1 MVVWAYIFIDLYHD
15 TVFVCKIKHYSLFCE
30 IDFLYLSIEIIEYK
44 QSYMTL
50 QQMEYIVAVD
60 KYRHFAKAAE
70 SCGVSQS
77 TLSSL
82 VQKLE
87 TELDVTI
94 FDRNSHP
101 VKPTAVGEEIISRV
115 KRVLFNAA
123 QVKELVATRKGE
135 SVGNI
140 SFGIISTVAPYLLP
154 KMFKYLSVNHPD
166 IHLHVEEARVSTL
179 GSKLER
185 GEIDIALIATPVNN
199 SELLEIP
206 IFQER
211 LMAYVSPESSIHND
225 TVLQADLLPIDSVW
239 VLREGYC
246 PNRGVFPFC
255 NNITSKHAIYEAGNV
270 ETLIKIVDENG
281 GYAIIPE
288 LHVPLLRKCQQANV
302 RIFANPEPSREIAF
316 VVHRNFVRERL
327 LNILADAIKA
337 IIPATMLFQRIKKF
351 PITL

>member
-1 MVVWAYIFIDLYHD
+1 
-15 TVFVCKIKHYSLFCE
+15 
-30 IDFLYLSIEIIEYK
+30 
-44 QSYMTL
+44 MTL

-70 SCGVSQS
+70 SCGISQS

-87 TELDVTI
+87 IELDVII

-101 VKPTAVGEEIISRV
+101 VKPTAVGEEIISRA
-115 KRVLFNAA
+115 KLLLFNAA

-135 SVGNI
+135 SVGKV
-140 SFGIISTVAPYLLP
+140 SLGITSTVAPYLLP
-154 KMFKYLSVNHPD
+154 KMLKYLSANHPD
-166 IHLHVEEARVSTL
+166 IDLHVEEARVSTL
-179 GSKLER
+179 VSQLER
-185 GEIDIALIATPVNN
+185 GELDIALLATPLNN
-199 SELLEIP
+199 GDLLEIP
-206 IFQER
+206 VYQER
-211 LMAYVSPESSIHND
+211 LMAYVSPDEPIYND
-225 TVLQADLLPIDSVW
+225 PDLQTGRLPVESVW

-255 NNITSKHAIYEAGNV
+255 NYRAERQAVYEAGSV

-288 LHVPLLRKCQQANV
+288 LHVPLLRKCQQSNV
-302 RIFANPEPSREIAF
+302 RVLTNPEPSREIAF

-327 LNILADAIKA
+327 LNILADAIRTV
-337 IIPATMLFQRIKKF
+337 IPPAMINKRLKKF
-351 PITL
+351 SITL

>member
-1 MVVWAYIFIDLYHD
+1 
-15 TVFVCKIKHYSLFCE
+15 
-30 IDFLYLSIEIIEYK
+30 
-44 QSYMTL
+44 MTL

-70 SCGVSQS
+70 SCGISQS

-87 TELDVTI
+87 IELDVTI

-101 VKPTAVGEEIISRV
+101 VKPTAIGEEIISRA
-115 KRVLFNAA
+115 KLLLFNAA

-135 SVGNI
+135 SVGKV
-140 SFGIISTVAPYLLP
+140 SLGITSTVAPYLLP
-154 KMFKYLSVNHPD
+154 KMLKYLSVNHPD
-166 IHLHVEEARVSTL
+166 IELHVEEARVSTL
-179 GSKLER
+179 VLQLER
-185 GEIDIALIATPVNN
+185 GELDIALLATPLNN
-199 SELLEIP
+199 DELLEIRVY
-206 IFQER
+206 QEH
-211 LMAYVSPESSIHND
+211 LMAYVSPNEPIYNNLD
-225 TVLQADLLPIDSVW
+225 LQIDRLPVESVW

-255 NNITSKHAIYEAGNV
+255 NYRTGRQAVYEAGSV

-302 RIFANPEPSREIAF
+302 RVLTNPEPNREIAF
-316 VVHRNFVRERL
+316 VIHRNFVRERL
-327 LNILADAIKA
+327 LNILADTIRTV
-337 IIPATMLFQRIKKF
+337 IPPAMINKRLKKF
-351 PITL
+351 SITL

>member
-1 MVVWAYIFIDLYHD
+1 MFY
-15 TVFVCKIKHYSLFCE
+15 K

-50 QQMEYIVAVD
+50 QQMEYIAAVD

-185 GEIDIALIATPVNN
+185 GEIDIALMATPVNN

-206 IFQER
+206 IFRNDSWLMSPRNR
-211 LMAYVSPESSIHND
+211 LSIM
-225 TVLQADLLPIDSVW
+225 TL
-239 VLREGYC
+239 
-246 PNRGVFPFC
+246 FC
-255 NNITSKHAIYEAGNV
+255 RQTSF
-270 ETLIKIVDENG
+270 L
-281 GYAIIPE
+281 
-288 LHVPLLRKCQQANV
+288 
-302 RIFANPEPSREIAF
+302 
-316 VVHRNFVRERL
+316 
-327 LNILADAIKA
+327 
-337 IIPATMLFQRIKKF
+337 
-351 PITL
+351 

>member
-1 MVVWAYIFIDLYHD
+1 
-15 TVFVCKIKHYSLFCE
+15 
-30 IDFLYLSIEIIEYK
+30 
-44 QSYMTL
+44 MTL

-70 SCGVSQS
+70 SCGISQS

-87 TELDVTI
+87 IELDVTI

-101 VKPTAVGEEIISRV
+101 VKPTAVGEEIISRA
-115 KRVLFNAA
+115 KLLLFNAA

-135 SVGNI
+135 SVGKV
-140 SFGIISTVAPYLLP
+140 SLGITSTVAPYLLP
-154 KMFKYLSVNHPD
+154 KMLKYLSANHPD
-166 IHLHVEEARVSTL
+166 IELHVEEARVSTL
-179 GSKLER
+179 VSQLER
-185 GEIDIALIATPVNN
+185 GELDIALLATPLNN
-199 SELLEIP
+199 GDLLEIP
-206 IFQER
+206 VYQER
-211 LMAYVSPESSIHND
+211 LMAYVSPDEPIYND
-225 TVLQADLLPIDSVW
+225 PDLQTGRLPVESVW

-255 NNITSKHAIYEAGNV
+255 NYRAERQAVYEAGSV

-302 RIFANPEPSREIAF
+302 RVLTNPEPSREIAF
-316 VVHRNFVRERL
+316 VIHRNFVRERL
-327 LNILADAIKA
+327 LNILADAIRMV
-337 IIPATMLFQRIKKF
+337 IPPAMINKRLKKF
-351 PITL
+351 SITL

>member
-1 MVVWAYIFIDLYHD
+1 
-15 TVFVCKIKHYSLFCE
+15 
-30 IDFLYLSIEIIEYK
+30 
-44 QSYMTL
+44 MTL

-60 KYRHFAKAAE
+60 KSRHFAKAAE
-70 SCGVSQS
+70 SCGISQS

-87 TELDVTI
+87 IELDVTI

-101 VKPTAVGEEIISRV
+101 VKPTAVGEEIISRA
-115 KRVLFNAA
+115 KLLLFNAA

-135 SVGNI
+135 SVGKV
-140 SFGIISTVAPYLLP
+140 SLGITSTVAPYLLP
-154 KMFKYLSVNHPD
+154 KMLKYLSINHPD
-166 IHLHVEEARVSTL
+166 IELHVEEARVSTL
-179 GSKLER
+179 VSQLER
-185 GEIDIALIATPVNN
+185 GELDIALLATPLNN
-199 SELLEIP
+199 DDLLEIP
-206 IFQER
+206 VYQER
-211 LMAYVSPESSIHND
+211 LMAYVSPDEPIYND
-225 TVLQADLLPIDSVW
+225 PDLQTGRLPVESVW

-255 NNITSKHAIYEAGNV
+255 NYRAEHQAVYEAGSV

-302 RIFANPEPSREIAF
+302 RVLTNPEPSREIAF

-327 LNILADAIKA
+327 LNILADAIRTV
-337 IIPATMLFQRIKKF
+337 IPPAMINKRLKKF
-351 PITL
+351 SIIL

>member
-1 MVVWAYIFIDLYHD
+1 
-15 TVFVCKIKHYSLFCE
+15 
-30 IDFLYLSIEIIEYK
+30 
-44 QSYMTL
+44 MTL

-70 SCGVSQS
+70 SCGISQS

-87 TELDVTI
+87 IELDVTI

-101 VKPTAVGEEIISRV
+101 VKPTAVGEEIISRA
-115 KRVLFNAA
+115 KLLLFNAA

-135 SVGNI
+135 SVGKV
-140 SFGIISTVAPYLLP
+140 SLGITSTVAPYLLP
-154 KMFKYLSVNHPD
+154 KMLKYLSVNHPD
-166 IHLHVEEARVSTL
+166 IELHVEEARVSTL
-179 GSKLER
+179 VSQLER
-185 GEIDIALIATPVNN
+185 GELDIALLATPLNN
-199 SELLEIP
+199 DELLEIP
-206 IFQER
+206 VYQER
-211 LMAYVSPESSIHND
+211 LMAYVSPDEPIYND
-225 TVLQADLLPIDSVW
+225 PDLQTDRLPVESVW

-255 NNITSKHAIYEAGNV
+255 NYRTGRQAVYEAGSV

-302 RIFANPEPSREIAF
+302 RVLTNPEPNREIAF
-316 VVHRNFVRERL
+316 VIHRNFVRERL
-327 LNILADAIKA
+327 LNILADTIRTV
-337 IIPATMLFQRIKKF
+337 IPPAMINKRLKKF
-351 PITL
+351 SITL

>member
-1 MVVWAYIFIDLYHD
+1 
-15 TVFVCKIKHYSLFCE
+15 
-30 IDFLYLSIEIIEYK
+30 
-44 QSYMTL
+44 MTL

-70 SCGVSQS
+70 SCGISQS

-87 TELDVTI
+87 IELDVII

-101 VKPTAVGEEIISRV
+101 VKPTAVGEEIISRA
-115 KRVLFNAA
+115 KLLLFNAA

-135 SVGNI
+135 SVGKV
-140 SFGIISTVAPYLLP
+140 SLGITSTVAPYLLP
-154 KMFKYLSVNHPD
+154 KMLKYLSANHPD
-166 IHLHVEEARVSTL
+166 IELHVEEARVSTL
-179 GSKLER
+179 VSQLER
-185 GEIDIALIATPVNN
+185 GELDIALLATPLNN
-199 SELLEIP
+199 GDLLEIP
-206 IFQER
+206 VYQER
-211 LMAYVSPESSIHND
+211 LMAYVSPDEPIYND
-225 TVLQADLLPIDSVW
+225 PDLQTGRLPVESVW

-255 NNITSKHAIYEAGNV
+255 NYRAERQAVYEAGSV

-288 LHVPLLRKCQQANV
+288 LHVPLLRKCQQSNV
-302 RIFANPEPSREIAF
+302 RVLTNPEPSREIAF

-327 LNILADAIKA
+327 LNILADAIRMV
-337 IIPATMLFQRIKKF
+337 IPPAMINKRLKKLS
-351 PITL
+351 ITL

>member
-1 MVVWAYIFIDLYHD
+1 
-15 TVFVCKIKHYSLFCE
+15 
-30 IDFLYLSIEIIEYK
+30 
-44 QSYMTL
+44 MTL

-70 SCGVSQS
+70 SCGISQS

-87 TELDVTI
+87 IELDVII

-101 VKPTAVGEEIISRV
+101 VKPTAVGEEIISRA
-115 KRVLFNAA
+115 KLLLFNAA

-135 SVGNI
+135 SVGKV
-140 SFGIISTVAPYLLP
+140 SLGITSTVAPYLLP
-154 KMFKYLSVNHPD
+154 KMLKYLSANHPD
-166 IHLHVEEARVSTL
+166 IELHVEEARVSTL
-179 GSKLER
+179 VSQLER
-185 GEIDIALIATPVNN
+185 GELDIALLATPLNN
-199 SELLEIP
+199 GDLLEIP
-206 IFQER
+206 VYQER
-211 LMAYVSPESSIHND
+211 LMAYVSPDEPIYND
-225 TVLQADLLPIDSVW
+225 PDLQTGRLPVESVW

-255 NNITSKHAIYEAGNV
+255 NYRAERQAVYEAGSV

-288 LHVPLLRKCQQANV
+288 LHVPLLRKCQQSNV
-302 RIFANPEPSREIAF
+302 RVLTNPEPSREIAF

-327 LNILADAIKA
+327 LNILADAIRMV
-337 IIPATMLFQRIKKF
+337 IPPAMINKRLKKF
-351 PITL
+351 SITL

>member
-1 MVVWAYIFIDLYHD
+1 
-15 TVFVCKIKHYSLFCE
+15 
-30 IDFLYLSIEIIEYK
+30 
-44 QSYMTL
+44 MTL

-60 KYRHFAKAAE
+60 KYRHFAKAAD
-70 SCGVSQS
+70 SCGISQS

-87 TELDVTI
+87 IELDVTI

-101 VKPTAVGEEIISRV
+101 VKPTAVGEEIISRA
-115 KRVLFNAA
+115 KLLLFNAA

-135 SVGNI
+135 SVGKV
-140 SFGIISTVAPYLLP
+140 SLGITSTVAPYLLP
-154 KMFKYLSVNHPD
+154 KMLKYLSINHPD
-166 IHLHVEEARVSTL
+166 IELHVEEARVSTL
-179 GSKLER
+179 VSQLER
-185 GEIDIALIATPVNN
+185 GELDIALLATPLNN
-199 SELLEIP
+199 DDLLEIP
-206 IFQER
+206 VYQER
-211 LMAYVSPESSIHND
+211 LMAYVSPDEPIYND
-225 TVLQADLLPIDSVW
+225 PDLQTGRLPVESVW

-255 NNITSKHAIYEAGNV
+255 NYRAEHQAVYEAGSV

-302 RIFANPEPSREIAF
+302 RVLTNPEPSREIAF

-327 LNILADAIKA
+327 LNILADAIRTV
-337 IIPATMLFQRIKKF
+337 IPPAMINKRLKKF
-351 PITL
+351 SIIL

>member
-1 MVVWAYIFIDLYHD
+1 
-15 TVFVCKIKHYSLFCE
+15 
-30 IDFLYLSIEIIEYK
+30 
-44 QSYMTL
+44 MTL

-70 SCGVSQS
+70 SCGISQS

-87 TELDVTI
+87 IELDVTI

-101 VKPTAVGEEIISRV
+101 VKPTAVGEEIISRA
-115 KRVLFNAA
+115 KLLLFNAA

-135 SVGNI
+135 SVGKV
-140 SFGIISTVAPYLLP
+140 SLGITSTVAPYLLP
-154 KMFKYLSVNHPD
+154 KMLKYLSANHPD
-166 IHLHVEEARVSTL
+166 IELHVEEARVSTL
-179 GSKLER
+179 VSQLER
-185 GEIDIALIATPVNN
+185 GELDIALLATPLNN
-199 SELLEIP
+199 GDLLEIP
-206 IFQER
+206 VYQER
-211 LMAYVSPESSIHND
+211 LMAYVSPDEPIYND
-225 TVLQADLLPIDSVW
+225 PDLQTGRLPVESVW

-255 NNITSKHAIYEAGNV
+255 NYRAERQAVYEAGSV

-302 RIFANPEPSREIAF
+302 RVLTNPEPSREIAF

-327 LNILADAIKA
+327 LNILADAIRA
-337 IIPATMLFQRIKKF
+337 VIPSAMINKRLKKF
-351 PITL
+351 SITL

>member
-1 MVVWAYIFIDLYHD
+1 
-15 TVFVCKIKHYSLFCE
+15 
-30 IDFLYLSIEIIEYK
+30 
-44 QSYMTL
+44 MTL

-70 SCGVSQS
+70 SCGISQS

-87 TELDVTI
+87 IELDVTI

-101 VKPTAVGEEIISRV
+101 VKPTAVGEEIISRA
-115 KRVLFNAA
+115 KLLLFNAA

-135 SVGNI
+135 SVGKV
-140 SFGIISTVAPYLLP
+140 SLGITSTVAPYLLP
-154 KMFKYLSVNHPD
+154 KMLKYLSINHPD
-166 IHLHVEEARVSTL
+166 IELHVEEARVSTL
-179 GSKLER
+179 VSQLER
-185 GEIDIALIATPVNN
+185 GELDIALLATPLNN
-199 SELLEIP
+199 GDLLEIP
-206 IFQER
+206 VYQER
-211 LMAYVSPESSIHND
+211 LMAYVSPDEPIYND
-225 TVLQADLLPIDSVW
+225 PDLQTGRLPVESVW

-255 NNITSKHAIYEAGNV
+255 NYRAERQAVYEAGSV

-302 RIFANPEPSREIAF
+302 RVLTNPEPSREIAF

-327 LNILADAIKA
+327 LNILADAIRA
-337 IIPATMLFQRIKKF
+337 VIPSAMINKRLKKF
-351 PITL
+351 SITL

>member
-1 MVVWAYIFIDLYHD
+1 
-15 TVFVCKIKHYSLFCE
+15 
-30 IDFLYLSIEIIEYK
+30 
-44 QSYMTL
+44 MTL

-70 SCGVSQS
+70 SCGISQS

-87 TELDVTI
+87 IELDVTI

-101 VKPTAVGEEIISRV
+101 VKPTAIGEEIISRA
-115 KRVLFNAA
+115 KLLLFNAA

-135 SVGNI
+135 SVGKV
-140 SFGIISTVAPYLLP
+140 SLGITSTVAPYLLP
-154 KMFKYLSVNHPD
+154 KMLKYLSVNHPD
-166 IHLHVEEARVSTL
+166 IELHVEEARVSTL
-179 GSKLER
+179 VLQLER
-185 GEIDIALIATPVNN
+185 GELDIALLATLLNN
-199 SELLEIP
+199 DELLEIP
-206 IFQER
+206 VYQER
-211 LMAYVSPESSIHND
+211 LMAYVSPNEPIYNNLD
-225 TVLQADLLPIDSVW
+225 LQIDRLPVESVW

-255 NNITSKHAIYEAGNV
+255 NYRTGRQAVYEAGSV

-302 RIFANPEPSREIAF
+302 RVLTNPEPNREIAF
-316 VVHRNFVRERL
+316 VIHRNFVRERL
-327 LNILADAIKA
+327 LNILADTIRTV
-337 IIPATMLFQRIKKF
+337 IPPAMINKRLKKF
-351 PITL
+351 SITL

>member
-1 MVVWAYIFIDLYHD
+1 
-15 TVFVCKIKHYSLFCE
+15 
-30 IDFLYLSIEIIEYK
+30 
-44 QSYMTL
+44 MTL

-70 SCGVSQS
+70 SCGISQS

-87 TELDVTI
+87 IELDVTI

-101 VKPTAVGEEIISRV
+101 VKPTVIGEEIISRA
-115 KRVLFNAA
+115 KLLLFNAA

-135 SVGNI
+135 SVGKV
-140 SFGIISTVAPYLLP
+140 SLGITSTVAPYLLP
-154 KMFKYLSVNHPD
+154 KMLKYLSVNHPD
-166 IHLHVEEARVSTL
+166 IELHVEEARVSTL
-179 GSKLER
+179 VLQLER
-185 GEIDIALIATPVNN
+185 GELDIALLATPLNN
-199 SELLEIP
+199 DELLEIP
-206 IFQER
+206 VYQER
-211 LMAYVSPESSIHND
+211 LMAYVSPNEPIYNNLD
-225 TVLQADLLPIDSVW
+225 LQIDRLPVESVW

-255 NNITSKHAIYEAGNV
+255 NYRTGRQAVYEAGSV

-302 RIFANPEPSREIAF
+302 RVLTNPEPNREIAF
-316 VVHRNFVRERL
+316 VIHRNFVRERL
-327 LNILADAIKA
+327 LNILADTIRTV
-337 IIPATMLFQRIKKF
+337 IPPAMINKRLKKF
-351 PITL
+351 SITL

>member
-1 MVVWAYIFIDLYHD
+1 
-15 TVFVCKIKHYSLFCE
+15 
-30 IDFLYLSIEIIEYK
+30 
-44 QSYMTL
+44 MTL

-70 SCGVSQS
+70 SCGISQS

-87 TELDVTI
+87 IELDVTI

-101 VKPTAVGEEIISRV
+101 VKPTAVGEEIISRA
-115 KRVLFNAA
+115 KLLLFNAA

-135 SVGNI
+135 SVGKV
-140 SFGIISTVAPYLLP
+140 SLGITSTVAPYLLP
-154 KMFKYLSVNHPD
+154 KMLKYLSINHPD
-166 IHLHVEEARVSTL
+166 IELHVEEARVSTL
-179 GSKLER
+179 VSQLER
-185 GEIDIALIATPVNN
+185 GELDIALLATPLNN
-199 SELLEIP
+199 DELLEIP
-206 IFQER
+206 VYQER
-211 LMAYVSPESSIHND
+211 LMAYVSPDEPIYND
-225 TVLQADLLPIDSVW
+225 PDLQTDRLPVESVW

-255 NNITSKHAIYEAGNV
+255 NYRAEHQAVYEAGSV

-302 RIFANPEPSREIAF
+302 RVLTNPEPSREIAF

-327 LNILADAIKA
+327 LNILADAIRTV
-337 IIPATMLFQRIKKF
+337 IPPAMINKRLKKF
-351 PITL
+351 SIIL

>member
-1 MVVWAYIFIDLYHD
+1 
-15 TVFVCKIKHYSLFCE
+15 
-30 IDFLYLSIEIIEYK
+30 
-44 QSYMTL
+44 MTL

-70 SCGVSQS
+70 SCGISQS

-87 TELDVTI
+87 IELDVTI

-101 VKPTAVGEEIISRV
+101 VKPTAVGEEIISRA
-115 KRVLFNAA
+115 KLLLFNAA

-135 SVGNI
+135 SVGKV
-140 SFGIISTVAPYLLP
+140 SLGITSTVAPYLLP
-154 KMFKYLSVNHPD
+154 KMLKYLSINHPD
-166 IHLHVEEARVSTL
+166 IELHVEEARVSTL
-179 GSKLER
+179 VSQLER
-185 GEIDIALIATPVNN
+185 GELDIALLATPLNN
-199 SELLEIP
+199 DDLLEIP
-206 IFQER
+206 VYQER
-211 LMAYVSPESSIHND
+211 LMAYVSPDEPIYND
-225 TVLQADLLPIDSVW
+225 PDLQTGRLPVESVW

-255 NNITSKHAIYEAGNV
+255 NYRAEHQAVYEAGSV

-302 RIFANPEPSREIAF
+302 RVLTNPEPSREIAF

-327 LNILADAIKA
+327 LNILSDAIRTV
-337 IIPATMLFQRIKKF
+337 IPPAMINKRLKKF
-351 PITL
+351 SIIL

>member
-1 MVVWAYIFIDLYHD
+1 
-15 TVFVCKIKHYSLFCE
+15 
-30 IDFLYLSIEIIEYK
+30 
-44 QSYMTL
+44 MTL

-87 TELDVTI
+87 TELDVAI

-115 KRVLFNAA
+115 KQVLFNAA

-140 SFGIISTVAPYLLP
+140 SLGIISTIAPYLLP

-166 IHLHVEEARVSTL
+166 ILLHVEEARMSTL
-179 GSKLER
+179 VSKLER
-185 GEIDIALIATPVNN
+185 GELDVVLMTTPVNN

-206 IFQER
+206 IYQER
-211 LMAYVSPESSIHND
+211 LMAYVSPESPIYNDSI
-225 TVLQADLLPIDSVW
+225 LQTNLLPIESVW
-239 VLREGYC
+239 ALREGYC

-255 NNITSKHAIYEAGNV
+255 NNLTGKHAIYEAGSV

-288 LHVPLLRKCQQANV
+288 LHVSLLRKCQQTNV
-302 RIFANPEPSREIAF
+302 RTLANPEPTREIAF

-327 LNILADAIKA
+327 LNILADAIKT
-337 IIPATMLFQRIKKF
+337 IIPTTMLYQRIKKF
-351 PITL
+351 PITI

>member
-1 MVVWAYIFIDLYHD
+1 
-15 TVFVCKIKHYSLFCE
+15 
-30 IDFLYLSIEIIEYK
+30 
-44 QSYMTL
+44 MTL

-70 SCGVSQS
+70 SCGISQS

-87 TELDVTI
+87 IELDVTI

-101 VKPTAVGEEIISRV
+101 VKPTAIGEEIISRA
-115 KRVLFNAA
+115 KLLLFNAA

-135 SVGNI
+135 SVGKV
-140 SFGIISTVAPYLLP
+140 SLGITSTVAPYLLP
-154 KMFKYLSVNHPD
+154 KMLKYLSVNHPD
-166 IHLHVEEARVSTL
+166 IELHVEEAQVSTL
-179 GSKLER
+179 VLQLER
-185 GEIDIALIATPVNN
+185 GELDIALLATPLNN
-199 SELLEIP
+199 DELLEIP
-206 IFQER
+206 VYQER
-211 LMAYVSPESSIHND
+211 LMAYVSPNEPIYNNLD
-225 TVLQADLLPIDSVW
+225 LQIDRLPVESVW

-255 NNITSKHAIYEAGNV
+255 NYRTGRQAVYEAGSV

-302 RIFANPEPSREIAF
+302 RVLTNPEPNREIAF
-316 VVHRNFVRERL
+316 VIHRNFVRERL
-327 LNILADAIKA
+327 LNILADTIRTV
-337 IIPATMLFQRIKKF
+337 IPPAMINKRLKKF
-351 PITL
+351 SITL

>member
-1 MVVWAYIFIDLYHD
+1 
-15 TVFVCKIKHYSLFCE
+15 
-30 IDFLYLSIEIIEYK
+30 
-44 QSYMTL
+44 MTL

-70 SCGVSQS
+70 SCGISQS

-87 TELDVTI
+87 IELDVTI

-101 VKPTAVGEEIISRV
+101 VKPTAIGEEIISRA
-115 KRVLFNAA
+115 KLLLFNAA

-135 SVGNI
+135 SVGKV
-140 SFGIISTVAPYLLP
+140 SLGITSTVAPYLLP
-154 KMFKYLSVNHPD
+154 KMLKYLSVNHPD
-166 IHLHVEEARVSTL
+166 IELHVEEARVSTL
-179 GSKLER
+179 VSQLER
-185 GEIDIALIATPVNN
+185 GELDIALLATPLNN
-199 SELLEIP
+199 GDLLEIP
-206 IFQER
+206 VYQER
-211 LMAYVSPESSIHND
+211 LMAYVSPDEPIYND
-225 TVLQADLLPIDSVW
+225 PDLQTGRLPVESVW

-255 NNITSKHAIYEAGNV
+255 NYRAERQAVYEAGSV

-288 LHVPLLRKCQQANV
+288 LHVPLLRKCQQSNV
-302 RIFANPEPSREIAF
+302 RVLTNPEPSREIAF

-327 LNILADAIKA
+327 LNILADAIRMV
-337 IIPATMLFQRIKKF
+337 IPPAMINKRLKKF
-351 PITL
+351 SITL

>member
-1 MVVWAYIFIDLYHD
+1 
-15 TVFVCKIKHYSLFCE
+15 
-30 IDFLYLSIEIIEYK
+30 
-44 QSYMTL
+44 MTL

-70 SCGVSQS
+70 SCGISQS

-87 TELDVTI
+87 IELDVII

-101 VKPTAVGEEIISRV
+101 VKPTAVGEEIISRA
-115 KRVLFNAA
+115 KLLLFNAA

-135 SVGNI
+135 SVGKV
-140 SFGIISTVAPYLLP
+140 SLGITSTVAPYLLP
-154 KMFKYLSVNHPD
+154 KMLKYLSANHPD
-166 IHLHVEEARVSTL
+166 IELHVEEARVSTL
-179 GSKLER
+179 VSQLER
-185 GEIDIALIATPVNN
+185 GELDIALLATPLNN
-199 SELLEIP
+199 GDLLEIP
-206 IFQER
+206 VYQER
-211 LMAYVSPESSIHND
+211 LMAYVSPDEPIYND
-225 TVLQADLLPIDSVW
+225 PDLQTGRLPVESVW

-255 NNITSKHAIYEAGNV
+255 NYRAERQAVYEAGSV

-288 LHVPLLRKCQQANV
+288 LHVPLLRKCQQSNV
-302 RIFANPEPSREIAF
+302 RVLTNPEPSREIAF

-327 LNILADAIKA
+327 LNILADAIRTV
-337 IIPATMLFQRIKKF
+337 IPPAMINKRLKKF
-351 PITL
+351 SITL